1 MARSIVAA
9 AWCGVAALALAG
21 CAGSDGGTKQPVA
34 TKAPVA
40 TNHPVAGS
48 FEIRAVSAEANLSE
62 LPAGAECTRTPL
74 ALSESGWVCDAATF
88 TGYLVEPAS
97 IDAGDVAEVT
107 QGPNGQP
114 GSTNWAV
121 RVTFT
126 AAGAAAFEELT
137 SEVYVA
143 KPPANKVA
151 LLVDGE
157 PVSAPF
163 VREPI
168 TGGTLEIGLKGGEA
182 EAKAMA
188 AAIVG
193 SSG

>member
-1 MARSIVAA
+1 MVAA

-21 CAGSDGGTKQPVA
+21 CAGSDGGTKAPVT

-40 TNHPVAGS
+40 SKAPVAGS
-48 FEIRAVSAEANLSE
+48 FEIRAVSAEASVSDLN
-62 LPAGAECTRTPL
+62 AGAECAQTPL
-74 ALSESGWVCDAATF
+74 ALSESGWVCDAATS
-88 TGYLVEPAS
+88 TGYLVEPA
-97 IDAGDVAEVT
+97 ALAATDVAEVT
-107 QGPNGQP
+107 QGPAGQP

-126 AAGAAAFEELT
+126 ALGAAAFEKLT

-151 LLVDGE
+151 LLVDGKL
-157 PVSAPF
+157 VSAPS

-168 TGGTLEIGLKGGEA
+168 TGGSVTFPVGGGEA
-182 EAKAMA
+182 DAKAMA

-193 SSG
+193 TSG